1 MKRAPFI
8 AVVSVLMLLACAAW
22 MVSASVAQDTPEGA
36 PETPVVPQAAAA
48 PTADAPAV
56 APAEKPTKE
65 ELEAFEQFKQRDA
78 EGALKTLKKACKSN
92 PDLTPAHVRLAEFFA
107 RANIPAGV
115 LNALEQGV
123 TEFPDDPEAYFVL
136 GELARRDR
144 RVAESCLLL
153 EKAESLVSKVT
164 SEKRKKRLQ
173 PQILNSMAQIC
184 GMRQDWTG
192 AQKYIKAWLALDP
205 KSTDA
210 MQQLAIVLLRQK
222 GDKSEEAALEQL
234 VKARQTDPKLLS
246 PEAILAQYYWRND
259 NQEAAKKWMKAALNK
274 DLKDIRVRLL
284 VAQWAWENGELKEA
298 KTQAEYALKL
308 DEALKPTEKNLEQ
321 TVSALIL
328 RGVIALFQKDFEVAE
343 GFFQEALL
351 KSPSNFAASNNLA
364 LALVEQKSEEKQRR
378 AFDYAQTNA
387 QKNQKSSEALATYGW
402 VLYKL
407 GRIDEAEKMLR
418 TAASGNSVSADTAYY
433 LARVLF
439 SKNGNDKAVKQL
451 LENALTYKGPFQN
464 RENAKSLLEEL
475 KK

>member
-1 MKRAPFI
+1 
-8 AVVSVLMLLACAAW
+8 
-22 MVSASVAQDTPEGA
+22 
-36 PETPVVPQAAAA
+36 
-48 PTADAPAV
+48 
-56 APAEKPTKE
+56 
-65 ELEAFEQFKQRDA
+65 
-78 EGALKTLKKACKSN
+78 
-92 PDLTPAHVRLAEFFA
+92 
-107 RANIPAGV
+107 
-115 LNALEQGV
+115 
-123 TEFPDDPEAYFVL
+123 
-136 GELARRDR
+136 
-144 RVAESCLLL
+144 
-153 EKAESLVSKVT
+153 
-164 SEKRKKRLQ
+164 
-173 PQILNSMAQIC
+173 
-184 GMRQDWTG
+184 MRQ
-192 AQKYIKAWLALDP
+192 A
-205 KSTDA
+205 
-210 MQQLAIVLLRQK
+210 
-222 GDKSEEAALEQL
+222 
-234 VKARQTDPKLLS
+234 DPKLLS

-259 NQEAAKKWMKAALNK
+259 NQDAAKRWMKAALNK

-284 VAQWAWENGELKEA
+284 VVQWAWENGELKEA

-328 RGVIALFQKDFEVAE
+328 RGVIALFQKEYDVAE
-343 GFFQEALL
+343 GFFQAALL

-364 LALVEQKSEEKQRR
+364 LALVEQKIEEKQRR

-439 SKNGNDKAVKQL
+439 SKNGNDKAVKPL